1 MLMIVS
7 GLLIIIGLV
16 IIFFIPTLDILDI
29 IDLTDK
35 QLYVIVFIGLI
46 MFIIGFIIAGYNG
59 WTVFNK

>member
-35 QLYVIVFIGLI
+35 QLYIIVFIGLI

-59 WTVFNK
+59 WIIFNK

>member
-1 MLMIVS
+1 MLMIIS
-7 GLLIIIGLV
+7 GLLIIIGLA
-16 IIFFIPTLDILDI
+16 IAFFTPTFNILNI

-35 QLYVIVFIGLI
+35 QLCIIESIGLI

>member
-1 MLMIVS
+1 MLMIIS
-7 GLLIIIGLV
+7 GLLIIIGLI
-16 IIFFIPTLDILDI
+16 IIFFTPTLDILNI

-35 QLYVIVFIGLI
+35 QLYIIAFIGFV

>member
-1 MLMIVS
+1 MIIS
-7 GLLIIIGLV
+7 ALLIIIGLI
-16 IIFFIPTLDILDI
+16 IIFFTPTLDILHI

-35 QLYVIVFIGLI
+35 QLYITALIGGT

>member
-35 QLYVIVFIGLI
+35 QLYIIVFIGLI

>member
-1 MLMIVS
+1 MLMIAS

>member
-7 GLLIIIGLV
+7 GLLIIIGLI
-16 IIFFIPTLDILDI
+16 IIFFIPTLDIIDI

-35 QLYVIVFIGLI
+35 QLYIIVFIGLI

-59 WTVFNK
+59 WTIFNK

>member
-46 MFIIGFIIAGYNG
+46 IFIIGFIIAGYNG